1 MLLSRPRRGLHAEI
15 ERMMRRFLVGLAILT
30 TGAVG
35 LIGTAV
41 VEQLLTNQVLGPWHS
56 VSDWAPL
63 MQVIL
68 MAPVVLPPVLVA
80 WVLLPRGRTT
90 EVGLFLL
97 GWGCVWP
104 VVIALWAIGT
114 VTRLLGGEG
123 SWIGLESGP
132 AAIFMY
138 LFFTGL
144 PLAGIWFLTAG
155 LRQRRAHRR
164 VSQT

>member
-1 MLLSRPRRGLHAEI
+1 
-15 ERMMRRFLVGLAILT
+15 MRRFLVGLAILT

-41 VEQLLTNQVLGPWHS
+41 LEQLLTNQVLGPWHS

-68 MAPVVLPPVLVA
+68 MVPVVLPPLLVA

-97 GWGCVWP
+97 GWGCIWP
-104 VVIALWAIGT
+104 MIIALWVIGM
-114 VTRLLGGEG
+114 VARLLGGDG
-123 SWIGLESGP
+123 PWIGLSGDP

-138 LFFTGL
+138 HYFGLL
-144 PLAGIWFLTAG
+144 PLAGMWFLSAG
-155 LRQRRAHRR
+155 LRQRRAHRSA
-164 VSQT
+164 SQT